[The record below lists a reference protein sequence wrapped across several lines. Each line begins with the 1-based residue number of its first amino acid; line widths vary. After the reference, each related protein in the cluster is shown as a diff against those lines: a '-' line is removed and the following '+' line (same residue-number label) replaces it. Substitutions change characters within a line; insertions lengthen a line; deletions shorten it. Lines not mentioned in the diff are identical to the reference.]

1 MKATVIAMASAK
13 GGSGKTLI
21 TATFGTFLAELGK
34 RVLMIDTDAATN
46 GLSLFYID
54 RITER
59 IESAENDPR
68 GLFEELSPSDIGTDA
83 NLIEITENLY
93 LLPATYKFHNTE
105 SADLTSYRSRLEAI
119 VGRHRVDFDFVF
131 LDAQAGSDAFAEAAI
146 STSISDQVIIVS
158 EYDPM
163 SAAGVERL
171 KAIFSENLAYHRTWI
186 LLNKMLPSFIKSFS
200 SFMEIVKYLS
210 PLPWSEDVVLAYAR
224 RTLPL
229 ELSIGNDYT
238 LAVIQTLQS
247 ILDERTRIELEEWLN
262 SRASD
267 LRNPIKRQLADARR
281 ELSALRER
289 RKKLSRRRQLSKLA
303 VPNAAVLA
311 GLAAGLLYYIFN
323 GHAISAAVAF
333 GGGLAAVL
341 TVAGAAIFRLYEA
354 FSAPYAGED
363 LANDIKMAEARVHR
377 LGGLSDVDR
386 DELLRWSAERRM

>member
-54 RITER
+54 RITEQ
-59 IESAENDPR
+59 IENAESRPQ
-68 GLFEELSPSDIGTDA
+68 GLFEQLSPSDAETDA
-83 NLIEITENLY
+83 HLIEITENLY

-105 SADLTSYRSRLEAI
+105 STDLGGYRSRLEAI
-119 VGRHRVDFDFVF
+119 VSRCRVDFDFVF

-146 STSISDQVIIVS
+146 STKISDQVIIVS

-229 ELSIGNDYT
+229 ELTIGNDYT

-247 ILDERTRIELEEWLN
+247 VLDERTRIELEEWLN
-262 SRASD
+262 NRAAD
-267 LRNPIKRQLADARR
+267 LRNPIKKQLEDARR
-281 ELSALRER
+281 ELATLRTWR
-289 RKKLSRRRQLSKLA
+289 TRLSRRRQFFKLV
-303 VPNAAVLA
+303 VPNAAILS
-311 GLAAGLLYYIFN
+311 GLIGGLLYYALN
-323 GHAISAAVAF
+323 GHSVSAAVAF

-341 TVAGAAIFRLYEA
+341 AVAGIAISRLYEA
-354 FSAPYAGED
+354 FSAPYTGED

-386 DELLRWSAERRM
+386 DELLRWSVERHI